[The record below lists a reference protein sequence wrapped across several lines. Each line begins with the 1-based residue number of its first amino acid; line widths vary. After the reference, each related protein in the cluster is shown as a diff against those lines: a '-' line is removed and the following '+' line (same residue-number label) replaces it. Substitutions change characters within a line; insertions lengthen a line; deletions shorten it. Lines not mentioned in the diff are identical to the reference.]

1 MKDLIL
7 IIVSILWCIPILIS
21 FVISGLRKKLE
32 SDRNF
37 YGKEISPKDIELVK
51 VRYKPIDM
59 KVSDFSE
66 CNKDG
71 ELQYFYKKGK
81 SQDVVY
87 AISKQEYDR
96 YFLESTVAMTF
107 VEGVVLFITIL
118 CTNNS
123 TRVISQGNI
132 NTDQK
137 VAWILKGIIIS
148 AVVTISLISM
158 SPYTIGNYID
168 SKRDVW
174 ETDRNFYTNK
184 IKLSDIKI
192 KDNSSIGVECS
203 FEKIKIQKNKNET
216 FYYIIKNGSIFFI
229 SENDY
234 KKFQED
240 HRKKVTMYEKR
251 CVYSYKSDKGKIY
264 AEMMDKQL
272 SFTEKKFSNEELAVI
287 KQAIW
292 KNCHNKTF
300 VNECDNGTSGYDR
313 DDRTVYTTMHIL
325 IKNTYLLEKID
336 GRSLIKPGRYDRL
349 YPDSEMYVREKNVKY
364 GIKDKIMNYS
374 AAVYYNKDGE
384 KVHFVLDV
392 IFYLIAAFYFG
403 YSLMNDIDE
412 TIQNKRKEEK
422 CKNG

>member
-1 MKDLIL
+1 MIKNKRQEEIKLLKIIGKFFIWMLIL
-7 IIVSILWCIPILIS
+7 DIFTVNLYLFKCSYKMKKRTSKRIYSIQS
-21 FVISGLRKKLE
+21 FVILC
-32 SDRNF
+32 NF
-37 YGKEISPKDIELVK
+37 IICSFLVFEYLGEI
-51 VRYKPIDM
+51 
-59 KVSDFSE
+59 
-66 CNKDG
+66 
-71 ELQYFYKKGK
+71 YFFNGVFKRI
-81 SQDVVY
+81 QDT
-87 AISKQEYDR
+87 ALII
-96 YFLESTVAMTF
+96 TVAMTF

-148 AVVTISLISM
+148 AVVTMSLISM

-216 FYYIIKNGSIFFI
+216 FYYIIKNGIIFFI

-292 KNCHNKTF
+292 KNCHNKIF

-313 DDRTVYTTMHIL
+313 DGRTVYTTIHIL
-325 IKNTYLLEKID
+325 IKNTCLLGKID

-349 YPDSEMYVREKNVKY
+349 YPDSEMYVHEKNVKY
-364 GIKDKIMNYS
+364 SIKDKIMNYS
-374 AAVYYNKDGE
+374 AAVYYNNDGK

-403 YSLMNDIDE
+403 YSLMNDIDV

>member
-1 MKDLIL
+1 MKKRTSKRIY
-7 IIVSILWCIPILIS
+7 SIQS
-21 FVISGLRKKLE
+21 FVILC
-32 SDRNF
+32 NF
-37 YGKEISPKDIELVK
+37 IICSFLVFEYLGEI
-51 VRYKPIDM
+51 
-59 KVSDFSE
+59 
-66 CNKDG
+66 
-71 ELQYFYKKGK
+71 YFFNGVFKRI
-81 SQDVVY
+81 QDT
-87 AISKQEYDR
+87 ALII
-96 YFLESTVAMTF
+96 TVAMTF

-137 VAWILKGIIIS
+137 VA
-148 AVVTISLISM
+148 
-158 SPYTIGNYID
+158 
-168 SKRDVW
+168 
-174 ETDRNFYTNK
+174 RNFYTNK

-292 KNCHNKTF
+292 KNCHNKIF

-313 DDRTVYTTMHIL
+313 DGRTVYTTIHIL
-325 IKNTYLLEKID
+325 IKNTCLLGKID

-374 AAVYYNKDGE
+374 AAVYYNKEGK

>member
-1 MKDLIL
+1 MIKNKRQEEIKLLKIIGKFFIWMLIL
-7 IIVSILWCIPILIS
+7 DIFTVNLYLFKCSYKMKKRTSKRIYSIQS
-21 FVISGLRKKLE
+21 FVILC
-32 SDRNF
+32 NF
-37 YGKEISPKDIELVK
+37 IICSFLVFEYLGEI
-51 VRYKPIDM
+51 
-59 KVSDFSE
+59 
-66 CNKDG
+66 
-71 ELQYFYKKGK
+71 YFFNGVFKRI
-81 SQDVVY
+81 QDT
-87 AISKQEYDR
+87 ALII
-96 YFLESTVAMTF
+96 TVAMTF

-132 NTDQK
+132 N
-137 VAWILKGIIIS
+137 
-148 AVVTISLISM
+148 
-158 SPYTIGNYID
+158 
-168 SKRDVW
+168 
-174 ETDRNFYTNK
+174 
-184 IKLSDIKI
+184 
-192 KDNSSIGVECS
+192 

-292 KNCHNKTF
+292 KNCHNKIF

-313 DDRTVYTTMHIL
+313 DGRTVYTTIHIL
-325 IKNTYLLEKID
+325 IKNTCLLGKID

-374 AAVYYNKDGE
+374 AAVYYNKEGK